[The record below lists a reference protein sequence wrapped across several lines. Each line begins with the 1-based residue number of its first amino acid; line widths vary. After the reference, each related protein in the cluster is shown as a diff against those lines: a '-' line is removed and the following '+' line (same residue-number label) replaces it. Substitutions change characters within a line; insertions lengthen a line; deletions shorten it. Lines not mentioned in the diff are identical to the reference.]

1 MLVDGGVSCIFC
13 IENSPMIG
21 RSVEQIIPSMPLLRL
36 TPIAALLMA
45 ALQQPAA
52 AQYVPPNPGSC
63 GSGFTYSAG
72 VCVPRGGGGNAYQPP
87 RPGSCATGF
96 TYSAQMCVPRGG
108 GAANAYRPPN
118 PGSCATGYTYSSQMC
133 VPRR

>member
-1 MLVDGGVSCIFC
+1 MYGRILCITC
-13 IENSPMIG
+13 IDNPPMIDPKV
-21 RSVEQIIPSMPLLRL
+21 RQRFSTMSLLRL

-118 PGSCATGYTYSSQMC
+118 PGSCASGYTYSAQMC

>member
-1 MLVDGGVSCIFC
+1 
-13 IENSPMIG
+13 MIG

-72 VCVPRGGGGNAYQPP
+72 
-87 RPGSCATGF
+87 
-96 TYSAQMCVPRGG
+96 
-108 GAANAYRPPN
+108 
-118 PGSCATGYTYSSQMC
+118 MC